1 MLALATTLFT
11 TLSAELAIDLH
22 WVAHIQIFPLALAGS
37 IAGILAWLAL
47 TLVFG
52 RIYCSTVCP
61 MGILQDVF
69 ARVPRLGRRRRFRNG
84 YRYEEP
90 RNKFRYT
97 WLTVVVGCS
106 VAGIAL
112 AATLFDPYS
121 AFGRICSEILLPVW
135 EWVCGAPVLVPHGSP
150 SALRPPRWWLW
161 PRWRGARV
169 GWYAIPY
176 ALWGALSRW

>member
-1 MLALATTLFT
+1 MAVAFAMLALATTLFT

-84 YRYEEP
+84 
-90 RNKFRYT
+90 
-97 WLTVVVGCS
+97 
-106 VAGIAL
+106 
-112 AATLFDPYS
+112 
-121 AFGRICSEILLPVW
+121 
-135 EWVCGAPVLVPHGSP
+135 
-150 SALRPPRWWLW
+150 
-161 PRWRGARV
+161 
-169 GWYAIPY
+169 
-176 ALWGALSRW
+176 